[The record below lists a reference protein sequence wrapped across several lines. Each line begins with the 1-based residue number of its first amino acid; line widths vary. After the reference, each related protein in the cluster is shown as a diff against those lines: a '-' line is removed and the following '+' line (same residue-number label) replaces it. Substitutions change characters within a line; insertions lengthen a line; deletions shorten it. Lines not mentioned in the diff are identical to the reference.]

1 MSLISKQQWQLAV
14 GLVTGKMSE
23 KTFCDSMTTAA
34 EDMPGLSLQLLRK
47 SSDEHDAAG
56 VEFGLIL
63 GHQFGF
69 TDEHLAVLLHLAG
82 EGWHR
87 QHENVVDGL
96 AKFRALSSIDTL
108 YRAAL
113 TRHDYLD
120 YDEAFALGVKCIWAL
135 GRFNSEEAVARLGDL
150 MSCGNN
156 ILVENAMNQLSRIL
170 DEGESDALREAAG
183 KALRASDP
191 RVR

>member
-1 MSLISKQQWQLAV
+1 MSLVSEQQWQLAV
-14 GLVTGKMSE
+14 GLVAGTMSE
-23 KTFCDSMTTAA
+23 KTFCDSMATTA
-34 EDMPGLSLQLLRK
+34 EDMPGLSFQLLRK

-63 GHQFGF
+63 GHRFGF

-82 EGWHR
+82 EGWHI
-87 QHENVVDGL
+87 QHENVVDAL
-96 AKFRALSSIDTL
+96 AKFRNPSSIDTL

-135 GRFNSEEAVARLGDL
+135 GRINSEEAVARLGDL

-170 DEGESDALREAAG
+170 DGSESETLREAAR
-183 KALRASDP
+183 KALIATNP
-191 RVR
+191 RE

>member
-1 MSLISKQQWQLAV
+1 MSFVSEQQWQLAV
-14 GLVTGKMSE
+14 ELVTGRMSE

-47 SSDEHDAAG
+47 SSDEHDADG

-63 GHQFGF
+63 GHGFGF

-82 EGWHR
+82 EGWHM

-96 AKFRALSSIDTL
+96 AEFSAPSSVDTL

-120 YDEAFALGVKCIWAL
+120 YDKAFALGVKCIWAL
-135 GRFNSEEAVARLGDL
+135 GRINSEEAVTRLGDL

-156 ILVENAMNQLSRIL
+156 ILVENAMKQLFRIQH
-170 DEGESDALREAAG
+170 EGESDALREAAR
-183 KALRASDP
+183 KALRAKKP
-191 RVR
+191 TGG